1 MYTIVVD
8 EVWEYHTLNKKIAYL
23 KDFDQIEN
31 RSKVTFDF
39 NNLQKIDSSGMVL
52 LIKYMNTFK
61 KNSVHIDIINIDSKY
76 QKMLELY
83 QNNYVHHED
92 IETKN
97 KNTFVQN
104 IGQKFVDSYVN
115 FKNFLYFL
123 GRLVVHFFYLFL
135 HPSKIRFKA
144 IVTQIEIA
152 AIHILPIVALALFLV
167 GFVTAYQGA
176 DQLGKFGASVI
187 VIEMSTMSMFR
198 EIAPFLAAVIVAGR
212 SASSFTA
219 QIGTMKITE
228 EISAMRTMGMDPDI
242 FLLLPRVI
250 ALVIIMPLIVFF
262 ADMAALLGEMVI
274 VKIHLG
280 ISYEQFLDRVYQH
293 VEIRHIL
300 LGLLKA
306 PLFGLLIAIIGCFR
320 GLQVRSG
327 TDIGRCT
334 TKSVVDAIFWLI
346 IVNAIISLISIQL
359 GF

>member
-1 MYTIVVD
+1 MILKNIITTSSKQIGL
-8 EVWEYHTLNKKIAYL
+8 HKITNS
-23 KDFDQIEN
+23 I
-31 RSKVTFDF
+31 
-39 NNLQKIDSSGMVL
+39 SSGAG
-52 LIKYMNTFK
+52 Y
-61 KNSVHIDIINIDSKY
+61 SVAVID
-76 QKMLELY
+76 
-83 QNNYVHHED
+83 
-92 IETKN
+92 T
-97 KNTFVQN
+97 
-104 IGQKFVDSYVN
+104 GVDA
-115 FKNFLYFL
+115 K
-123 GRLVVHFFYLFL
+123 H
-135 HPSKIRFKA
+135 
-144 IVTQIEIA
+144 
-152 AIHILPIVALALFLV
+152 
-167 GFVTAYQGA
+167 
-176 DQLGKFGASVI
+176 
-187 VIEMSTMSMFR
+187 
-198 EIAPFLAAVIVAGR
+198 PFLAGRVVAGACFSGKGNCPNRQTSMFSVNAAKPCPLKPCSHGTHVSGIVAGR

-242 FLLLPRVI
+242 FLMLPRVI

-262 ADMAALLGEMVI
+262 ADMAALFGEMVI

-306 PLFGLLIAIIGCFR
+306 PLFGFLIAIIGCFQ

-327 TDIGRCT
+327 TDIGKCT